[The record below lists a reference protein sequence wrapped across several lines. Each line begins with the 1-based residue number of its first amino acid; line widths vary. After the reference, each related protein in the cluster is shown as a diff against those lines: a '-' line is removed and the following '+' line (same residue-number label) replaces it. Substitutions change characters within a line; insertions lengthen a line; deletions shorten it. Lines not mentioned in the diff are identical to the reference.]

1 MSEMTSREFGAA
13 KGEIRLALVPVG
25 ATEQHGPNCGLGTD
39 WVIAQALCRRLAGRL
54 HPRAVGL
61 PPIPFGISHHHT
73 GFPGTVTL
81 EPKTFVALVLD
92 VARSL
97 KSNGIGHAIFV
108 NGHNGNN
115 AILNVATTRV
125 RYELGVKAATAFWF
139 QQAADRVKAH
149 ARTPRYGH
157 ACEIETSV
165 LWALAPDMVRREALE
180 AGDMI
185 DSPLRLAFNNEPFF
199 LQVPVPFH
207 EQTRNG
213 VFGDARL
220 ASPEIGEDIVGG
232 GVQRV
237 GAVAVGF
244 AAGAASPIALCS
256 DASLSTTAPCTGRH
270 SGVTRK

>member
-1 MSEMTSREFGAA
+1 VATWHEMSEMTSHEFGAA

-39 WVIAQALCRRLAGRL
+39 WVIAQALCWRLAERL
-54 HPRAVGL
+54 HPRAVVL

-73 GFPGTVTL
+73 GFAGTITL
-81 EPKTFVALVLD
+81 EPDTFVGLMLD

-97 KSNGIGHAIFV
+97 KANGIRHAIFV

-115 AILNVATTRV
+115 AILGVATTRI
-125 RYELGVKAATAFWF
+125 RYELEVKAATAFWF

-165 LWALAPDMVRREALE
+165 LWALAPNMVRREALE

-220 ASPEIGEDIVGG
+220 ASPEIGEDIVGT
-232 GVQRV
+232 
-237 GAVAVGF
+237 AVRRMAEF
-244 AAGAASPIALCS
+244 AEAFIAAG
-256 DASLSTTAPCTGRH
+256 
-270 SGVTRK
+270 